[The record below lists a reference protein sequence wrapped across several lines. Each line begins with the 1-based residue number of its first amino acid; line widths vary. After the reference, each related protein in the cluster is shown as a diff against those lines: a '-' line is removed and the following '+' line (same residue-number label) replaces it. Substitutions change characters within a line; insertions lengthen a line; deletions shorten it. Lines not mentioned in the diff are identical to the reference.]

1 MATWFSYGNYIAN
14 FKRGMYMF
22 PIYVLEQS
30 KNYSETPTAVC
41 VHFRGHINYF
51 KGIIHLQ
58 GHFNGLN
65 VRNEILHFNLARTLK
80 NEYKDNY

>member
-1 MATWFSYGNYIAN
+1 
-14 FKRGMYMF
+14 MF

-30 KNYSETPTAVC
+30 KNYSEIPPAVC
-41 VHFRGHINYF
+41 VHCRVHVNYF

-65 VRNEILHFNLARTLK
+65 VRNEIRHFNLARTLK

>member
-1 MATWFSYGNYIAN
+1 
-14 FKRGMYMF
+14 MYV

-30 KNYSETPTAVC
+30 KNYSEIPPAVH
-41 VHFRGHINYF
+41 VHCTGHVNYF

-65 VRNEILHFNLARTLK
+65 VRNEILHFNLAKTLK
-80 NEYKDNY
+80 NGYKDNY